1 MKERFKI
8 ACHPATMR
16 HALKYALIVGPIL
29 VIINYA
35 DSILRHEVDITSLI
49 KLALTLLVPYLVATF
64 SSVGT
69 IFKMRRGFLDDV
81 HKNPDSD

>member
-29 VIINYA
+29 VAINYG
-35 DSILRHEVDITSLI
+35 DSILRHEVDATSLVKI
-49 KLALTLLVPYLVATF
+49 ALTLLVPYLVATF
-64 SSVGT
+64 SSVGA
-69 IFKMRRGFLDDV
+69 IFKMRRGFFADMHQTHDQ
-81 HKNPDSD
+81 D